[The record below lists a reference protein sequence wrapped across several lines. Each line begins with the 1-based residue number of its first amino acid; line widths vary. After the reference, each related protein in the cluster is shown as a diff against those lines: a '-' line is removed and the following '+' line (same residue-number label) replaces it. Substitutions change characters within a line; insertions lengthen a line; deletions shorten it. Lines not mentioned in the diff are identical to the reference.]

1 MKIRQ
6 ANKIVKRIFKV
17 TVLGSVS
24 PFSPNWFKVN
34 YQKKDCKCYSKNQ
47 RHAAIRKVCRYASS
61 SDAARRLID
70 LDNRE

>member
-17 TVLGSVS
+17 TVLGPVS

-34 YQKKDCKCYSKNQ
+34 YQKKIVNVILKTRGMLLFVKFADM
-47 RHAAIRKVCRYASS
+47 RHQVM
-61 SDAARRLID
+61 L
-70 LDNRE
+70 RED